1 MLYNIVTLLLLKGCN
16 MQRNEIIEAI
26 NQKTL
31 EAKKLINEI
40 NDLKKLLSNY
50 DNQPK
55 INFTNEEK
63 VNLFMN
69 YFKGRDSIYPYL
81 SIDKKDPSKK
91 YYIPKCANEW
101 NKNVCNKTMGKKCKD
116 CQYWIDKP
124 IDKEV
129 IRNHLFNSNPIGIYP
144 MLEDETCYFL
154 VFDFDDKKNENDIKA
169 DVLAFASICDK
180 YNVPISIERSR
191 SGHGIHVWIFFENN
205 IKALTARKMG
215 SLLLSKTMEIRDNL
229 KIDSFDRMFPNQ
241 DTMPKGGYGNLI
253 ALPFQNEPMKYNNT
267 AFLDRNFIAYDD
279 QYSYLSKLKKMSYDE
294 VFNVI
299 RILSENTID
308 ISNEYVE
315 LKKEIKNKQKNNFDF
330 PKSVD
335 ITLDNMIY
343 IDKANLS
350 AAVKN
355 CFRRLA
361 TFANPEFF
369 KKQRMR
375 MSVHNIPM
383 VIDCSK
389 EDDKYLMIPRGKFE
403 YLCDLCNQNNIKMN
417 INDRRNKG
425 QKLNIKF
432 NGELR
437 EEQSIALKEMLKYE
451 NGILEAPTGFGKT
464 VICCKLIEERNVN
477 TLIVTFNLSLLNQ
490 WKQRLKEFLNIEEVG
505 QIGDNKNTLTNK
517 IDVASIKTIYNDG
530 KFSDIVKNYGMI
542 IIDECHHS
550 SAYTYEAA
558 LNMVNAKYVYG
569 VSATPEKENGHT
581 PIIKMQCGD
590 IRYKVDMKEYNKKL
604 NLSMKVYSK
613 SVHLNFV
620 NKNVIDYKINEI
632 YDLIS
637 KDVIRNEVV
646 IKDVEKEFKNGK
658 NVLMLTER
666 IDHLEYL
673 YEKLSKITENIIVYR
688 GGLGKKVLKKYDEL
702 NTTIKDNNENKII
715 IATSSCIGEGFDD
728 STLEVLFLTMP
739 ISSVNRIVQ
748 YTGRLHRKN
757 ENKKEIIVYDY
768 VDDNFSMIRNMFLKR
783 KKAYE
788 KVGYEIIENNC
799 QMSL

>member
-1 MLYNIVTLLLLKGCN
+1 
-16 MQRNEIIEAI
+16 MQRKEIIENI
-26 NQKTL
+26 NKKTL
-31 EAKKLINEI
+31 EAKRLINEI
-40 NDLKKLLSNY
+40 NELKKLLISY
-50 DNQPK
+50 DNQFK
-55 INFTNEEK
+55 KNITNDEK
-63 VNLFMN
+63 VNIFMN
-69 YFKGRDSIYPYL
+69 YFRGRDNIYPYL
-81 SIDKKDPSKK
+81 SIDKKDPNKI
-91 YYIPKCANEW
+91 YYMPKCANEW
-101 NKNVCNKTMGKKCKD
+101 NKNVCNKTMGKKCNN

-129 IRNHLFNSNPIGIYP
+129 IRNHLFNNSPIGIYP

-154 VFDFDDKKNENDIKA
+154 AFDFDDKKNENNIKE
-169 DVLAFASICDK
+169 DVLAFASVCDK

-191 SGHGIHVWIFFENN
+191 SGHGIHIWIFFEKN
-205 IKALTARKMG
+205 IKALIARKMG

-229 KIDSFDRMFPNQ
+229 KINSFDRMFPNQ
-241 DTMPKGGYGNLI
+241 DTLPKRGYGNLI
-253 ALPFQNEPMKYNNT
+253 ALPFQYEPMKYNNT
-267 AFLDRNFIAYDD
+267 AFLDRNFIAYND
-279 QYSYLSKLKKMSYDE
+279 QYGYLNNVKKMTHDDIFS
-294 VFNVI
+294 VI
-299 RILSENTID
+299 RVLSENTID

-315 LKKEIKNKQKNNFDF
+315 IKKEIQNKQKNNFDF
-330 PKSVD
+330 PKN
-335 ITLDNMIY
+335 INIILDNMIY

-375 MSVHNIPM
+375 MSVYNIPM

-389 EDDKYLMIPRGKFE
+389 ENEKYLMIPRGKFE
-403 YLCDLCNQNNIKMN
+403 YLYDLCNQNNIKMN
-417 INDRRNKG
+417 IVDNRNAG
-425 QKLNIKF
+425 QKINIKF
-432 NGELR
+432 NGTLR
-437 EEQSIALKEMLKYE
+437 NDQCIALKEMLKYE

-464 VICCKLIEERNVN
+464 VLCCKLIEERNVN
-477 TLIVTFNLSLLNQ
+477 TLIVTFNLSLLKQ
-490 WKQRLKEFLNIEEVG
+490 WKERLQEFLDIEKVG

-530 KFSDIVKNYGMI
+530 KFNDIVKNYGMI

-558 LNMVNAKYVYG
+558 LNMMNAKYVYG
-569 VSATPEKENGHT
+569 VSATVEKENGHT

-620 NKNVIDYKINEI
+620 NKNIIDYKINEI

-637 KDVIRNEVV
+637 KDVIRNEIV
-646 IKDVEKEFKNGK
+646 IKDVQKEFENGK
-658 NVLMLTER
+658 NVLVLTER
-666 IDHLEYL
+666 IDHLKYL
-673 YEKLSKITENIIVYR
+673 YEKLSKITNNIIIYR
-688 GGLGKKVLKKYDEL
+688 GGLGKKILKKYDEL
-702 NTTIKDNNENKII
+702 NLNIKENNENKII
-715 IATSSCIGEGFDD
+715 IATSACIGEGFDD

-739 ISSVNRIVQ
+739 ISGVNRIIQ

-757 ENKKEIIVYDY
+757 KNKKEIIVYDY

-788 KVGYEIIENNC
+788 KVGYEIIENNY
-799 QMSL
+799 QMTL